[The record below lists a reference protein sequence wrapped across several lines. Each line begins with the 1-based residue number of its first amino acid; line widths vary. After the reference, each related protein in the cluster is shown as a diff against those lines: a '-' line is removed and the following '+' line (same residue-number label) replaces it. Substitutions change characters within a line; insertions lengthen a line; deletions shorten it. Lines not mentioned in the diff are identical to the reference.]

1 MVGSRSGNT
10 RATQERAGRRDP
22 LSGRTGSLRSCRC
35 KVVDRVGRNAWK
47 GVKQGASGK
56 AWGRGDSAAGSI
68 RFEVTEA
75 GLTNAKNFIL
85 ARSVFRSVRPAVLT
99 WSISD
104 FRLLAQSQPH

>member
-1 MVGSRSGNT
+1 LAAGQAIRERLRNGQGVVIHCRDGLGRS
-10 RATQERAGRRDP
+10 D
-22 LSGRTGSLRSCRC
+22 L
-35 KVVDRVGRNAWK
+35 VDRVGRHAWK